1 MKVVKR
7 IIVGVLIAAL
17 ASAGIYTG
25 LMHVKESKVTE
36 VPVTSVSNL
45 MTDWYSETT
54 LDGTITTNVA
64 QNVNMDKDM
73 IIEKIY
79 VSQGDDVKKGDNLI
93 SFDMTLV
100 EMELN
105 IAKLKLQKQEQDLT
119 KAQNRLTSLQNGG
132 PIEDSTDSTDDTEL
146 NSTDGNTGDSNMTST
161 DTPSDGSGDD
171 EMQSTTGSLGTAVD
185 GSYLASASQPLLLS
199 AFTDTASA
207 SEESQEADVIDGE
220 ETAAGETSDG
230 EQLDED
236 EDSSDDGL
244 IMDPSYQDPAV
255 DDITDGETP
264 DLNAGDDSTPSVSPT
279 PTPTLGPN
287 ELPDPNATEEEIPGI
302 TDGEPQFY
310 QKLDYPNSVTFV
322 GSGKL
327 QEIKEYVVE
336 NEIGLVIFDDELS
349 AKQLRNIEK
358 ELQVKILD
366 RTNLILDIFAR
377 RAQTAH
383 AKTQVEL
390 AQYKY
395 MLPRLTRL
403 WTHLERQRGGVGMRG
418 PGETQL
424 ETDKRII
431 LDKISKLKRD
441 LVEIDKQKSVQRKNR
456 GKMVRVALVGY
467 TNVGKSTLMNLL
479 SKSEVFAEN
488 KLFATLDTTVRKVIV
503 DNLPFLL
510 SDTVGFIRKLPT
522 ELVESFKSTL
532 DEVREAD
539 LLVHVVDISHP
550 TFEEQIEV
558 VNRTL
563 SEIDKTEKPMIMVF
577 NKIDAFT
584 FVPKDEDDLTPRTRE
599 NIDLDELKRTWMNKM
614 QDNCIFIS
622 AKERTNI
629 DALKALLYERVK
641 QIHIT
646 RFPYNDFLFQQYDE
660 E

>member
-1 MKVVKR
+1 MKEFIISEAQTEKAVLVGLVTPEQNEQKVKEYLDELAFLADTAGVDAVKR
-7 IIVGVLIAAL
+7 F
-17 ASAGIYTG
+17 T
-25 LMHVKESKVTE
+25 
-36 VPVTSVSNL
+36 
-45 MTDWYSETT
+45 
-54 LDGTITTNVA
+54 
-64 QNVNMDKDM
+64 
-73 IIEKIY
+73 
-79 VSQGDDVKKGDNLI
+79 
-93 SFDMTLV
+93 
-100 EMELN
+100 
-105 IAKLKLQKQEQDLT
+105 QK
-119 KAQNRLTSLQNGG
+119 
-132 PIEDSTDSTDDTEL
+132 
-146 NSTDGNTGDSNMTST
+146 M
-161 DTPSDGSGDD
+161 
-171 EMQSTTGSLGTAVD
+171 
-185 GSYLASASQPLLLS
+185 
-199 AFTDTASA
+199 
-207 SEESQEADVIDGE
+207 
-220 ETAAGETSDG
+220 
-230 EQLDED
+230 
-236 EDSSDDGL
+236 
-244 IMDPSYQDPAV
+244 
-255 DDITDGETP
+255 
-264 DLNAGDDSTPSVSPT
+264 
-279 PTPTLGPN
+279 
-287 ELPDPNATEEEIPGI
+287 
-302 TDGEPQFY
+302 
-310 QKLDYPNSVTFV
+310 DYPNSVTFV
-322 GSGKL
+322 GTGKL

-349 AKQLRNIEK
+349 PKQLRNIEK

-366 RTNLILDIFAR
+366 RTSLILDIFASR
-377 RAQTAH
+377 AH

-431 LDKISKLKRD
+431 LDKIARLKKE
-441 LVEIDKQKSVQRKNR
+441 LVDIDKQKSVQRKNR

-488 KLFATLDTTVRKVIV
+488 KLFATLDTTVRKVIIE
-503 DNLPFLL
+503 NLPFLL

-539 LLVHVVDISHP
+539 LLVHIVDISHP

-563 SEIDKTEKPMIMVF
+563 AEIDKTEKPMIMVF
-577 NKIDAFT
+577 NKVDAFT
-584 FVPKDEDDLTPRTRE
+584 FVPKEEDDLTPRGRE
-599 NIDLDELKRTWMNKM
+599 NIDLDELKRTWMGKL

-629 DALKALLYERVK
+629 EALKEMLYERVK